1 MTVLKL
7 VLNDK
12 TVIHDPFGSDI
23 KSRKADNLLIIS
35 LSLLFSC
42 GGLTFLLKKIDGLC
56 FENQLLARS

>member
-42 GGLTFLLKKIDGLC
+42 GGLTFL
-56 FENQLLARS
+56 F